1 MGIKAERVVSVTEVA
16 MTVTCTG
23 EVTPVGGLKVT
34 DKADGPDKVPVGP
47 PLTAGATVQ
56 VTPAFEESFV
66 TFTVIVRVW
75 FGLSS
80 TAAAPVGETTSTLIP
95 GIGQQPPPPLLLL
108 LPPQPIKKITMM
120 RPQPRYFTKSLSPY
134 WKLNARSSVSRQTAW
149 CADDE
154 H

>member
-1 MGIKAERVVSVTEVA
+1 MATGIAAERVVSVTEV
-16 MTVTCTG
+16 
-23 EVTPVGGLKVT
+23 
-34 DKADGPDKVPVGP
+34 
-47 PLTAGATVQ
+47 
-56 VTPAFEESFV
+56 
-66 TFTVIVRVW
+66 TVIVRVW

-108 LPPQPIKKITMM
+108 PPPQPRRKVRVM
-120 RPQPRYFTKSLSPY
+120 RPQPRYFTKSFSPY
-134 WKLNARSSVSRQTAW
+134 WKLSARSLVSRQTAW